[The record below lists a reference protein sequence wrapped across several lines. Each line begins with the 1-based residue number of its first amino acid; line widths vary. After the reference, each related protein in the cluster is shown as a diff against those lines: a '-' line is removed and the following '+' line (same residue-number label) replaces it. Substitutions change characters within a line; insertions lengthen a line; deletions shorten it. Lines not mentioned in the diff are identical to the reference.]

1 MMWEEIIRLAVQS
14 GIFAV
19 LFCALLVYV
28 LKDSRKREQKYQHI
42 IQSLSTSL
50 TALTQVQAELES
62 VECAVDELA
71 REVRSLSDK
80 EGC

>member
-19 LFCALLVYV
+19 LFCSLLVYV
-28 LKDSRKREQKYQHI
+28 LKDSRRREQKYQQI

-50 TALTQVQAELES
+50 TALTKVQAELES
-62 VECAVDELA
+62 VEYAVDELA
-71 REVRSLSDK
+71 REVRTLSEK
-80 EGC
+80 EEN